1 MEEANESG
9 IRLGSLPVINEV
21 LQRGKELNDATLD
34 LRSDLVLLCEEENE
48 VLFHRYVTGVD
59 GTVDL
64 GCVEDAMIVDF
75 VDQLLEVCPRW
86 QAKLKFFLGAWD
98 A

>member
-1 MEEANESG
+1 M
-9 IRLGSLPVINEV
+9 INKV
-21 LQRGKELNDATLD
+21 LERGKELNDATLD
-34 LRSDLVLLCEEENE
+34 LRSDFVLLSEEENE

-86 QAKLKFFLGAWD
+86 QTKL
-98 A
+98 